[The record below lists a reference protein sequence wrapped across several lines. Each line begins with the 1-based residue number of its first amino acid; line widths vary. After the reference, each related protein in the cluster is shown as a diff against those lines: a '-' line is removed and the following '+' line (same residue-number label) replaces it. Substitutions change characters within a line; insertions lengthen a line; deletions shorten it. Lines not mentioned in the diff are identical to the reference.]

1 MDEVKRLKIKE
12 TLASTKQRHSLM
24 KCVVREVKLNTRK
37 APRYAKNDVNTLFR
51 EAKWVK
57 NAIVADIDGYNPK
70 DKVVSVKVSD
80 NFEERSLTILSS
92 QMKQSLL
99 TSAHSNLKALHTK
112 KNKGEKVGALK
123 FSSVC
128 NSIPLKQYGNTFQ
141 IDFERK
147 RVKIQNIK
155 YWFYAKGLDQLN
167 GEITNAVLV
176 RKPSGLYLHITQF
189 VSKEDDE
196 TNPSNSIGI
205 DFGIQHNLTLSNGDT
220 YDISVPESKMVKRYS
235 KRLNRSFKRN
245 GNKKTENHK
254 KRKSQL
260 QRAYEKQNN
269 IKQNHANQ
277 IVHEITHKYGF
288 IGIQD
293 EMISNWHKGLFGK
306 QVQQSCMGSIKA
318 KLKNNFKV
326 HVVERSFPSTQLC
339 PICGCLTKHPLKK
352 REYNCIHCGYHHP
365 SRDIKSA
372 QSILDKALEVSME
385 HRAHSPVELNSDGA
399 PSIIMDGT
407 LRVGATI

>member
-1 MDEVKRLKIKE
+1 MDTTQKKKTV
-12 TLASTKQRHSLM
+12 T
-24 KCVVREVKLNTRK
+24 
-37 APRYAKNDVNTLFR
+37 
-51 EAKWVK
+51 
-57 NAIVADIDGYNPK
+57 
-70 DKVVSVKVSD
+70 VKVGEV
-80 NFEERSLTILSS
+80 FEERSLTILSS

-99 TSAHSNLKALHTK
+99 TSAHSNLKTLHTK
-112 KNKGEKVGALK
+112 KLQGEKVGALK

-128 NSIPLKQYGNTFQ
+128 NAIPLKQYGNTFQ

-155 YWFYAKGLDQLN
+155 HWFYARGLDQLD
-167 GEITNAVLV
+167 GEITNAILL

-189 VSKEDDE
+189 VSKEDE
-196 TNPSNSIGI
+196 EINPSNSIGI

-220 YDISVPESKMVKRYS
+220 YDISVPESKMVKLYS
-235 KRLNRSFKRN
+235 KRLNRAFKRN
-245 GNKKTENHK
+245 GNKHTENHK

-260 QRAYEKQNN
+260 QRAFEKQNN
-269 IKQNHANQ
+269 VKQNHANQ
-277 IVHEITHKYGF
+277 RVHEITHRYGF

-306 QVQQSCMGSIKA
+306 QVQHSCMGSIKA

-339 PICGCLTKHPLKK
+339 PICGCLTKHPLKERK
-352 REYNCIHCGYHHP
+352 YNCKHCGYHHP

-385 HRAHSPVELNSDGA
+385 RRAHSPVELNSDGA
-399 PSIIMDGT
+399 LPIHIDGT